1 MILAL
6 VASSFLLVVSL
17 TSPIEGQISSQQR
30 VFAQEITTTTLSSSN
45 NHNETDSNAAFL
57 QVRNYTSPQP
67 GPVNSWIIESTNGV
81 VVIDAQR
88 QLSEGANVLK
98 EIKKLNKPIVG
109 VIITHP
115 HPDHINGL
123 EALLNET
130 TDVPI
135 YSTQSTFDIM
145 KNDTGGLIA
154 LSKKILG
161 SDYSNQTVLPNTI
174 VKSGENIVIDGI
186 TYYFQDI
193 GPGEAGDMSL
203 IYLPS
208 HGFLFTG
215 DVVNNHMHPF
225 LGEGRSSEW
234 IEQIEYIKQRYSDA
248 MILFP
253 GHGQRGSPTTLL
265 DEQLKY
271 INTFRSLIER
281 QMQSAAAAAGEGAEN
296 ITEEGKAIIKDEL
309 QQLYPGYIPVATL
322 TNMLDINIDA
332 IAKELS
338 QEK

>member
-6 VASSFLLVVSL
+6 VASSFLLVSL
-17 TSPIEGQISSQQR
+17 LISPIEGRISSQQR
-30 VFAQEITTTTLSSSN
+30 VFAQEITTTLSSSN
-45 NHNETDSNAAFL
+45 DLNETDSNAAFL
-57 QVRNYTSPQP
+57 QVRNYTSPSP

-81 VVIDAQR
+81 AVIDAQR

-174 VKSGENIVIDGI
+174 VKSGGNITIDGI
-186 TYYFQDI
+186 TYHFEDI
-193 GPGEAGDMSL
+193 GPGEAGDMTL

-208 HGFLFTG
+208 HGLLFTG
-215 DVVNNHMHPF
+215 DVVNNRMHPF

-234 IEQIEYIKQRYSDA
+234 IEQIEYIKQKYSDA
-248 MILFP
+248 VILFP

-271 INTFRSLIER
+271 INTFRSLVER
-281 QMQSAAAAAGEGAEN
+281 QMQSAAGEGAEN

-309 QQLYPGYIPVATL
+309 QRLYPGYIPVATL

>member
-6 VASSFLLVVSL
+6 VTSSFLLVSL
-17 TSPIEGQISSQQR
+17 ISPIEGRISSQQR
-30 VFAQEITTTTLSSSN
+30 VFAQEITTLSSSN
-45 NHNETDSNAAFL
+45 DLNETDSNAAFL
-57 QVRNYTSPQP
+57 QVRNYTSLPP
-67 GPVNSWIIESTNGV
+67 GPVNSWIIESMNGV
-81 VVIDAQR
+81 AVIDAQR

-174 VKSGENIVIDGI
+174 VKSGENIAIDGI
-186 TYYFQDI
+186 TYHFQDI
-193 GPGEAGDMSL
+193 GPGEAGDMTL
-203 IYLPS
+203 IYLLS
-208 HGFLFTG
+208 HGLLFTG
-215 DVVNNHMHPF
+215 DVVNNRMHPF

-234 IEQIEYIKQRYSDA
+234 IEQIEYIKQNYSDA

-271 INTFRSLIER
+271 INTFRSLVER
-281 QMQSAAAAAGEGAEN
+281 QMQSAAGEEAEN
-296 ITEEGKAIIKDEL
+296 ITEEGKAIIKDKL
-309 QQLYPGYIPVATL
+309 QRLYPGYIPVATL

>member
-1 MILAL
+1 MMLAL
-6 VASSFLLVVSL
+6 VASSFLLVSL
-17 TSPIEGQISSQQR
+17 ISPIEGRISSQQC
-30 VFAQEITTTTLSSSN
+30 VFSQEITTLSSSN
-45 NHNETDSNAAFL
+45 DLNKTSPDATFP
-57 QVRNYTSPQP
+57 QVRNYTSPPP

-81 VVIDAQR
+81 AVIDAQR

-174 VKSGENIVIDGI
+174 VKSGGNITIDGI
-186 TYYFQDI
+186 TYHFEDI
-193 GPGEAGDMSL
+193 GPGEAGDMTL
-203 IYLPS
+203 IYIPS
-208 HGFLFTG
+208 HGLLFTG
-215 DVVNNHMHPF
+215 DVVNNRMHPF

-234 IEQIEYIKQRYSDA
+234 IEQIEYIKQKYSDA
-248 MILFP
+248 VILFP
-253 GHGQRGSPTTLL
+253 GHGQCGSPTTLL

-271 INTFRSLIER
+271 INTFRSLVER
-281 QMQSAAAAAGEGAEN
+281 QMQSAAAAAGEEAEN
-296 ITEEGKAIIKDEL
+296 ITEEGKAIIKYEL
-309 QQLYPGYIPVATL
+309 QRLYPGYIPVATL
-322 TNMLDINIDA
+322 TNMLDINIDT